1 MLAKSADR
9 PPSLC
14 AAPQV
19 DTCILFSVAC
29 DTMTT
34 WPPFRRSGPE
44 AQAGQPLTQKRP
56 VVSARRH
63 TWASL
68 PPKPRPLP
76 MADLALCVARA
87 FPGETGSPPR
97 EPFSPSAG
105 VLTCAGQLTTAPS
118 WERYTRRAFQ
128 TTGPKSVK
136 SVAPRTVRVQS
147 RHLTVLCK
155 CRWGLSP
162 PTPGACWHRHCGEL
176 AASLSLHHPG
186 QGFQLGPEQAQKGQ
200 SRASGTQ
207 TGGGGGCSA
216 ARLEIRLSPKR
227 QDSFSQGS

>member
-1 MLAKSADR
+1 
-9 PPSLC
+9 
-14 AAPQV
+14 
-19 DTCILFSVAC
+19 
-29 DTMTT
+29 MTT

-63 TWASL
+63 TWARL

-76 MADLALCVARA
+76 SADLALCVARA
-87 FPGETGSPPR
+87 FPGETGSSPS

-118 WERYTRRAFQ
+118 GERYTRRAFQ

-155 CRWGLSP
+155 CRGGLSP
-162 PTPGACWHRHCGEL
+162 PTHGVCWHRLWGEL
-176 AASLSLHHPG
+176 WPPCLFTT
-186 QGFQLGPEQAQKGQ
+186 QG
-200 SRASGTQ
+200 RASSWVLNKLRKDRAGPQ
-207 TGGGGGCSA
+207 GHKVGGSG
-216 ARLEIRLSPKR
+216 LEIQLSPKR
-227 QDSFSQGS
+227 QDLSSQGS